1 MKKILYLAIS
11 LSLLSSCD
19 MDLAQQP
26 ISDASSET
34 YFQTVDDFNQ
44 GLNAVYSSAR
54 SYPDRL
60 MNLSETRSDNLHAIS
75 DGGVRDWEG
84 INSFHRTISSNP
96 YVEEAWESNFTGIF
110 RANNYLAQLAE
121 KGESVILDEAVRRRM
136 EGEVRFLRAFYYFD
150 LLRYFGRVPLIDRV
164 VSATEAKRLRSD
176 PRVSP

>member
-54 SYPDRL
+54 GYPDRL

-110 RANNYLAQLAE
+110 RANNYLAQLA
-121 KGESVILDEAVRRRM
+121 
-136 EGEVRFLRAFYYFD
+136 
-150 LLRYFGRVPLIDRV
+150 
-164 VSATEAKRLRSD
+164 
-176 PRVSP
+176 